1 MVPDTQYGLPGLG
14 QAGRAD
20 AGRTCCFLFFCPSS
34 LSFLIPHP
42 PQHHWPSFL
51 SLFYP
56 RVCGGVYHYNP
67 LGYWLSL
74 MGRFCLCRNSVPFG
88 KEWLSLPSFWGIGT
102 LPPPPGVCCVQSSCR
117 TVAMSCPKH
126 QSHQPLAHLNVSSRG
141 NSSHSQNPCPGPGPG
156 WSIEHTLSHN
166 SGRLSPLYR

>member
-1 MVPDTQYGLPGLG
+1 MYGLPGLG

-20 AGRTCCFLFFCPSS
+20 AGRTGCFLSFCPSS
-34 LSFLIPHP
+34 LSFLIPP
-42 PQHHWPSFL
+42 PSSA
-51 SLFYP
+51 SLALVSGP
-56 RVCGGVYHYNP
+56 GPVYHYHL
-67 LGYWLSL
+67 LGYWLSH

-102 LPPPPGVCCVQSSCR
+102 LPPPPGVCCVQSRCP

-156 WSIEHTLSHN
+156 WSIQHTTLSHN